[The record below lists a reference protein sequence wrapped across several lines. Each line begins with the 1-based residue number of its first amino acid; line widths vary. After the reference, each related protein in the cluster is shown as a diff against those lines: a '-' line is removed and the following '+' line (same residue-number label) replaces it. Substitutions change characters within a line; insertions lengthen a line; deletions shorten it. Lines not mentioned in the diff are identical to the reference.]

1 MPQYLGL
8 DSSTQSLSALLIDAD
23 TGKVVVEKSVNFGD
37 RLPQYKSPKGF
48 LPNDDASV
56 KHSDPLMWVDALD
69 LLLQELR
76 DAGVDL
82 SKVRGISGAG
92 QQHGS
97 VYLSKSLDQ
106 VGDWNTTLPLSQQVR
121 PLLSRATSPIWM
133 DSSTSV
139 ECEEIARAAGGDQ
152 NVAAIS
158 GSRATLR
165 FTGPQIRRFFKTCPA
180 EWQRTAEIHL
190 VSSFVASLLTGKSA
204 SIDMGDGAGMNLLD
218 LGKGAWS
225 PALLDATAPGLAQ
238 KLKPPV
244 ASTTVVGE
252 VAGYFVKK
260 YGFAAGTQVV
270 AFTGDNP
277 SSLVGMGASRPG
289 TAVISLG
296 TSDTVFTAMTAPRT
310 DPQGYG
316 SVFGNPAGG
325 FMSLACFSNGSLARE
340 EIARRFGLSWDDFA
354 RAIVEKTKPG
364 NGGDMLLP
372 FFVPEITP
380 RVLKAA
386 PRWFGREAFV
396 AGKDGAAAA
405 RAVVE
410 AQALSMR
417 LHSEWIGE
425 TMKTVLVTGGASR
438 NQGLLRV
445 LADVF
450 QAVIMPLAVSN
461 SSALGGALRAA
472 QAVGGSSWDD
482 LFARF
487 APPDREM
494 RVAPDPG
501 MQSVYEEMAAQF
513 KQRLAQVLSEASA

>member
-8 DSSTQSLSALLIDAD
+8 DSSTQSLSALLIDTD
-23 TGKVVVEKSVNFGD
+23 TGKVVVDKSVNFGE
-37 RLPQYKSPKGF
+37 RLPQYHSPKGF
-48 LPNDDASV
+48 LPNPDASI

-97 VYLSKSLDQ
+97 VYLSKSLDEA
-106 VGDWNTTLPLSQQVR
+106 GDWSPATPLREQVR
-121 PLLSRATSPIWM
+121 PLLSRKTSPIWM

-139 ECEEIARAAGGDQ
+139 ECAEIASAMGGDEK
-152 NVAAIS
+152 VAAIS

-165 FTGPQIRRFFKTCPA
+165 FSGPQIRRFYKTSPA
-180 EWQRTAEIHL
+180 EWQRTAEVHL
-190 VSSFVASLLTGKSA
+190 VSSFMASLLVGKSA
-204 SIDMGDGAGMNLLD
+204 GIDFGDGAGMNLLD
-218 LGKGAWS
+218 LAQGRWS
-225 PALLDATAPGLAQ
+225 LALVDATAPALVQ
-238 KLKPPV
+238 KLKPAVPC
-244 ASTTVVGE
+244 ASVVGE
-252 VAGYFVKK
+252 ISGYFVKK
-260 YGFAAGTQVV
+260 YGFAPGTQVI

-296 TSDTVFTAMTAPRT
+296 TSDTVFTAMTAPRI
-310 DPQGYG
+310 DPRGYG

-325 FMSLACFSNGSLARE
+325 FMSLVCFSNGSLARE
-340 EIARRFGLSWDDFA
+340 EIAKKFGLSWSDFA
-354 RAIVEKTKPG
+354 SAILQQTKPG
-364 NGGDMLLP
+364 NGGNMLLP
-372 FFVPEITP
+372 YFVPEITP
-380 RVLKAA
+380 RVLEPS
-386 PRWFGREAFV
+386 PRWIGSDAFM
-396 AGKDGAAAA
+396 AGKDAAAAA

-410 AQALSMR
+410 AQAISMR

-425 TMKTVLVTGGASR
+425 TTKTVLVTGGASR

-450 QAVIMPLAVSN
+450 QAVIMPLAVAN

-472 QAVGGSSWDD
+472 QAVGRHSWDD

-487 APPDREM
+487 APPERDL
-494 RVAPDPG
+494 RVEPDSG
-501 MQSVYEEMAAQF
+501 VQSIYKEMAAQF
-513 KQRLAQVLSEASA
+513 QQRLKEVS

>member
-1 MPQYLGL
+1 MPQFLGL
-8 DSSTQSLSALLIDAD
+8 DSSTQSLSALLIDTD
-23 TGKVVVEKSVNFGD
+23 TGKVVLDKSVNFGE

-48 LPNDDASV
+48 LPNDDASI

-76 DAGVDL
+76 DAGADF

-97 VYLSKSLDQ
+97 VYLSKSLDE
-106 VGDWNTTLPLSQQVR
+106 VGDWSPAAPLSQQVR

-139 ECEEIARAAGGDQ
+139 ECEEIARATGSDEK
-152 NVAAIS
+152 VAAIS

-165 FTGPQIRRFFKTCPA
+165 FTGPQIRRFYKTAPA

-190 VSSFVASLLTGKSA
+190 VSSFIASLLVGKSA
-204 SIDMGDGAGMNLLD
+204 GIDMGDGAGMNLLD
-218 LGKGAWS
+218 LAQGKWNTT
-225 PALLDATAPGLAQ
+225 LLDATAPGLAQ
-238 KLKPPV
+238 KLKPAV
-244 ASTTVVGE
+244 ASATVVGE
-252 VAGYFVKK
+252 ITGYFVKK
-260 YGFAAGTQVV
+260 YGFAPGTKVV

-340 EIARRFGLSWDDFA
+340 EIARRCGLSWDQFA
-354 RAIVEKTKPG
+354 SAIVEQTKPG
-364 NGGDMLLP
+364 NSGNMLLP
-372 FFVPEITP
+372 YFVPEITP
-380 RVLKAA
+380 RVLQAS
-386 PRWFGREAFV
+386 PRWFGSEAFV
-396 AGKDGAAAA
+396 AGKDAAASA

-410 AQALSMR
+410 AQAISMR

-438 NQGLLRV
+438 NKGLLRV

-472 QAVGGSSWDD
+472 QAVGGLGWDD

-487 APPDREM
+487 APPDRDLGVE
-494 RVAPDPG
+494 PNPST
-501 MQSVYEEMAAQF
+501 QSIYKEMAAQF
-513 KQRLAQVLSEASA
+513 QQRLKQL

>member
-1 MPQYLGL
+1 MPQFLGL
-8 DSSTQSLSALLIDAD
+8 DSSTQSLSALLIDTD
-23 TGKVVVEKSVNFGD
+23 TGKVVVDKSVSFGE
-37 RLPQYKSPKGF
+37 RLPQYNSPKGF
-48 LPNDDASV
+48 LPNDDASI
-56 KHSDPLMWVDALD
+56 KHSDPLMWIDALD

-76 DAGVDL
+76 EAGVDL
-82 SKVRGISGAG
+82 SKVRGVSGAG

-97 VYLSKSLDQ
+97 VYLAKSIDQ
-106 VGDWNTTLPLSQQVR
+106 AGDWSTARPLRDQVR
-121 PLLSRATSPIWM
+121 PLLSRATAPIWM
-133 DSSTSV
+133 DSSTSA
-139 ECEEIARAAGGDQ
+139 ECAEIARAVGGDE

-165 FTGPQIRRFFKTCPA
+165 FSGPQIRRFYKTSPA

-190 VSSFVASLLTGKSA
+190 VSSFIPSLLVGKSVP
-204 SIDMGDGAGMNLLD
+204 IDTGDGAGMNLLD
-218 LGKGAWS
+218 LAKGAWS

-238 KLKPPV
+238 KLKPAV
-244 ASTTVVGE
+244 ASMTVVGE
-252 VAGYFVKK
+252 IADYFVKK
-260 YGFAAGTQVV
+260 YGFAPGTKVV

-277 SSLVGMGASRPG
+277 SSLVSMGASRPG

-316 SVFGNPAGG
+316 NVFGNPAGG

-340 EIARRFGLSWDDFA
+340 KIASQFGLSWADFA
-354 RAIVEKTKPG
+354 SAIVDKTKPG
-364 NGGDMLLP
+364 NGGNMLLP
-372 FFVPEITP
+372 YFVPEITP
-380 RVLKAA
+380 RVLKPG
-386 PRWFGREAFV
+386 PRRFGSEAFV
-396 AGKDGAAAA
+396 AGKDAAASA

-438 NQGLLRV
+438 NKGLLRV

-461 SSALGGALRAA
+461 SSALGGAMRAA
-472 QAVGGSSWDD
+472 QAAGGHSWQD
-482 LFARF
+482 LFSRF
-487 APPDREM
+487 APPDREAQ
-494 RVAPDPG
+494 VEPNPG
-501 MQSVYEEMAAQF
+501 TESIYKEMAASFQ
-513 KQRLAQVLSEASA
+513 QRLKEVL